1 MTELYKKNGAVF
13 VPVGITLEE
22 VEKLIEK
29 IEAGYDVVYASYEN
43 KQHSGFRN
51 WGSAVNSKMTALA
64 NAIRTKS
71 GVTGLLGL
79 DAMTSAVLSI
89 EKKTETTKSITPTLT
104 DQTVT
109 PNEGEVFSE
118 VTVAGVTKELVASLD
133 SNFINSNILPDVSI
147 LGLQG
152 TADIMVNKLLNKDQV
167 INERYEIIKA

>member
-1 MTELYKKNGAVF
+1 M
-13 VPVGITLEE
+13 
-22 VEKLIEK
+22 
-29 IEAGYDVVYASYEN
+29 S
-43 KQHSGFRN
+43 
-51 WGSAVNSKMTALA
+51 VNSKMTALA

-79 DAMTSAVLSI
+79 DAMISAVLSI

-118 VTVAGVTKELVASLD
+118 VAVAGVTKELVASLD

-152 TADIMVNKLLNKDQV
+152 TADIKYYYTGNGAPDSTLGDEGDLYFDLDQ
-167 INERYEIIKA
+167 IS